1 MGIANFILVMSNA
14 KFVFTLPIIFLLQFL
29 FLFSCTCG
37 IFTENGTRRGTDIQN
52 FEAQKRFC
60 TRCHFY
66 FVILLGSAL
75 WILNINLIIDS
86 IDEGARAQSVT
97 RKEAAETADIFSDV
111 FAPIL
116 IVSYILDIFITIKI
130 TENYKILCTGT
141 LPFCLDKGIKED
153 A

>member
-1 MGIANFILVMSNA
+1 M
-14 KFVFTLPIIFLLQFL
+14 
-29 FLFSCTCG
+29 
-37 IFTENGTRRGTDIQN
+37 RIQV
-52 FEAQKRFC
+52 FEAQKRCC

-86 IDEGARAQSVT
+86 IDEGARGPFTT
-97 RKEAAETADIFSDV
+97 RKTAAETRETFLEV
-111 FAPIL
+111 FTPIL